1 MAKWIWGLD
10 PLAASRLGREE
21 GVSPLSVTELA
32 CLGIPARKIPRV
44 QAGLAR
50 LAGSCRLQRAALLA
64 LARQIARQLR

>member
-10 PLAASRLGREE
+10 PLAASRLGRRKAFLP
-21 GVSPLSVTELA
+21 SPSLNW
-32 CLGIPARKIPRV
+32 PAWAFGPQDPRV
-44 QAGLAR
+44 QAELAR

>member
-1 MAKWIWGLD
+1 MAKWIWGSD

-32 CLGIPARKIPRV
+32 CLGIPAHKIPRV
-44 QAGLAR
+44 QAELAR